1 VGAPA
6 GLVETWLHHV
16 GRTLSDQ
23 EIEDI
28 SPPFVAA
35 KGPLGYL
42 KTEATACLANLP
54 TLSLVV
60 EFR

>member
-1 VGAPA
+1 MEAPA

-35 KGPLGYL
+35 KGPLGYR
-42 KTEATACLANLP
+42 KTMDKGMHPETAP
-54 TLSLVV
+54 DQ
-60 EFR
+60 E